1 MRTSRVL
8 NLAFALAAIVLLV
21 TAGRAFAGTT
31 GAISGHVIDAGTQ
44 APIAGAR
51 VTLAS
56 PSQTETT
63 TSDATGAYAFV
74 SLSPDTYTV
83 TASANGY
90 DPTTLPG
97 ISVLVDQ
104 SQTLT
109 ISLKKS
115 ATVLGRVTVT
125 GAPGGLV
132 RAGVTSNVYSVSGA
146 AGQAA
151 TALGGS
157 GNLNTAYSQMAAV
170 PGVSAVQ
177 GQQGWYQPIYIRG
190 GDLDQVGWEFDGIPV
205 NRTYDN
211 APQTFLS
218 NLGQQELQVYT
229 GGTSPNADASGIAG
243 YVNQVIKR
251 GTNPGFE
258 ILDLGIGGPTHYLKG
273 SFEVGEAT
281 PDQKFSYY
289 IGSAIV
295 SQGYRYVDQFN
306 GASYINQGY
315 FFPINTQYFGN
326 STNTFTPGNAY
337 GIADTQD
344 HENVAN
350 FHVRVGGSDDVQ
362 LLYMTSYLYMDY
374 YSSQNDLGG
383 PAFLLNNSASV
394 NFADMAVYTG
404 PLFQPPNPA
413 DVAPYLFAGTPHAF
427 GAVIPAD
434 TRDSNTNADSITKL
448 QYQHNFS
455 TSSYLRV
462 FGFSDYSNWFI
473 HGPESQALF
482 CCYGAEL
489 ADYELPSHQY
499 GGVADYS
506 NQLND
511 KNLLTISA
519 LWETTHIQRYTTTGG
534 FPGNDPGVTSL
545 VDANGNCYDN
555 TGTQVFCVPD
565 NAPTY
570 RGPGHGAYQ
579 GTLDNCLTPGGCTN
593 LEPGGTP
600 ASCFP
605 SGGGPIGPYGVPG
618 VPCQWLVT
626 ESAVRAN
633 FNRVNPVFTAIG
645 LNDSIKPSD
654 RLTLNVGARVENYKI
669 NIIDNTNDPSLYPA
683 RAFWFKA
690 YNNEFCFGPGY
701 FQPLQKLSLTDTCAQ
716 DWPLTT
722 AIDEVNTNPG
732 SFSHTEFQP
741 RFGVS
746 YQEDANNVLRFSA
759 GVYSRPAST
768 REASWNVLEQ
778 NLAGFLGVNF
788 AAYGQFTP
796 NHDVRPDRSTN
807 FDLSW
812 EHRFPNTDASLRVT
826 PFYRSTQDQVQ
837 QTVVNALSGLFASFN
852 TGRQVSDGVELALQK
867 GSFSQDGWAWSLAY
881 TYTHSQ
887 IKYND
892 FSNGRNVIDNMNSY
906 IQLYNAYTSACTG
919 VAPSSNPTALCGV
932 FGDQTNA
939 LNPAPDPYLNA
950 KPQPLL
956 DRNAW
961 YAPYDLIPVPW
972 AAGNGYEVP
981 DTATLLVNYKRG
993 PLTITPSFIYS
1004 SGSVYG
1010 SPLSWNDD
1018 ITGLQN
1024 PATGTIFPAQ
1034 LAGNPLMIPDP
1045 YTGKFDNFGAF
1056 KQPSRFTM
1064 NMGFGYQLSA
1074 RTHAN
1079 LVVSNIIDQCYQR
1092 GYAWDFPEICSYST
1106 LPSSFLTPTGGSVAN
1121 AAANGPVQLRY
1132 PYAMWLNNNN
1142 TGFVGVKMPIE
1153 AAFDVKVKI

>member
-1 MRTSRVL
+1 MRSLRVP
-8 NLAFALAAIVLLV
+8 NLASLVAAIALLS
-21 TAGRAFAGTT
+21 TFSPALAGTT
-31 GAISGHVIDAGTQ
+31 GGLTGHVIDAGTQ
-44 APIAGAR
+44 APIAGAK
-51 VTLAS
+51 VTVAS
-56 PSQTETT
+56 PSQSETT
-63 TSDATGAYAFV
+63 TTDATGSYAFV

-90 DPTTLPG
+90 DPTSLPG
-97 ISVLVDQ
+97 INVIVDQ

-109 ISLKKS
+109 VSLKRA
-115 ATVLGRVTVT
+115 ATVLGRVSVT
-125 GAPGGLV
+125 GTPTGLV
-132 RAGVTSNVYSVSGA
+132 KAGVTSNVYSVTGA
-146 AGQAA
+146 AAQAA

-170 PGVSAVQ
+170 PGVSSVQ

-251 GTNPGFE
+251 GTNPGFQA
-258 ILDLGIGGPTHYLKG
+258 LDFGIGGPAHYEKA
-273 SFEVGEAT
+273 SYEIGEAT
-281 PDQKFSYY
+281 PDQRFSYY
-289 IGSAIV
+289 LGSSIV
-295 SQGYRYVDQFN
+295 SQGFRYIDQFN
-306 GASYINQGY
+306 GASYINKGY
-315 FFPINTQYFGN
+315 FFPINTTYFGN
-326 STNTFTPGNAY
+326 GTNTFTTGNAY

-350 FHVRVGGSDDVQ
+350 IHIRVGANDDVQ

-383 PAFLLNNSASV
+383 RAFLLNNSASI
-394 NFADMAVYTG
+394 NFADMAIYTG
-404 PLFQPPNPA
+404 PLLQAPNPA
-413 DVAPYLFAGTPHAF
+413 AVKPYLFAGTPHAF
-427 GAVIPAD
+427 GATIPAD
-434 TRDSNTNADSITKL
+434 VRDSNTNADSISKV
-448 QYQHNFS
+448 QFQHNFS

-519 LWETTHIQRYTTTGG
+519 LYETTHIQRYTTTGG

-545 VDANGNCYDN
+545 VGSDGNCYDS
-555 TGTQVFCVPD
+555 TGAQVFCIPD
-565 NAPTY
+565 NPPTY
-570 RGPGHGAYQ
+570 RGPGHGAFQ
-579 GTLDNCLTPGGCTN
+579 GTLDGCLNPMTGCTN

-600 ASCFP
+600 ASCTP
-605 SGGGPIGPYGVPG
+605 AAGGS

-626 ESAVRAN
+626 ESAIRAN
-633 FNRVNPVFTAIG
+633 FNRVNPVFTALGI
-645 LNDSIKPSD
+645 NDSIKPSD
-654 RLTLNVGARVENYKI
+654 RLTFNVGARVENYRI
-669 NIIDNTNDPSLYPA
+669 NLNDSTTDPNLYAA
-683 RAFWFKA
+683 RAFWFHA

-701 FQPLQKLSLTDTCAQ
+701 FQPLQKLAITDTCAT
-716 DWPLTT
+716 DWPGT
-722 AIDEVNTNPG
+722 APINEVNSNPG

-741 RFGVS
+741 RFGIS
-746 YQEDANNVLRFSA
+746 YQADTDNVLRFSA

-778 NLAGFLGVNF
+778 NLAAFLGVNF

-807 FDLSW
+807 LDFSW
-812 EHRFPNTDASLRVT
+812 EHRFPNTDASFRIT

-837 QTVVNALSGLFASFN
+837 QTIVNALSGLFASFN
-852 TGRQVSDGVELALQK
+852 TGRQVSDGVEVALQK
-867 GSFSQDGWAWSLAY
+867 GSFARDGWAFNLAY

-892 FSNGRNVIDNMNSY
+892 FSNGRNVINNINSY
-906 IQLYNAYTSACTG
+906 VQLYNAFTSSCVG
-919 VAPSSNPTALCGV
+919 VAPSTNPMAPCGPW
-932 FGDQTNA
+932 GDQTTTVTT
-939 LNPAPDPYLNA
+939 DPYITA
-950 KPQPLL
+950 KAQPLF
-956 DRNAW
+956 DPNAW

-981 DTATLLVNYKRG
+981 STATLLVNYKSG
-993 PLTITPSFIYS
+993 PLSITPSFTYS

-1010 SPLSWNDD
+1010 SPLSWNDQILD
-1018 ITGLQN
+1018 TS
-1024 PATGTIFPAQ
+1024 TTIFPGQFAFV
-1034 LAGNPLMIPDP
+1034 NPLITPDP
-1045 YTGKFDNFGAF
+1045 YTGRFDNFGAF

-1064 NMGFGYQLSA
+1064 NMSFGYDFSK
-1074 RTHAN
+1074 RTHAS
-1079 LVVSNIIDQCYQR
+1079 LTVSNLIDQCTQR
-1092 GYAWDFPEICSYST
+1092 GYVWDYANICSYST
-1106 LPSSFLTPTGGSVAN
+1106 LPSSFLTPTGGSVAQ
-1121 AAANGPVQLRY
+1121 AAQGPVQLKY

-1153 AAFDVKVKI
+1153 AALDVQFKI

>member
-1 MRTSRVL
+1 MRGNPVRTLVQLS
-8 NLAFALAAIVLLV
+8 AAIFAVIML
-21 TAGRAFAGTT
+21 AGPAIAGTT
-31 GAISGHVIDAGTQ
+31 GAISGHVVDASTQ
-44 APIAGAR
+44 APIAGAH
-51 VTLAS
+51 VTATS
-56 PSQTETT
+56 PSQSETT
-63 TSDATGAYAFV
+63 TTDANGSYAFV

-83 TASANGY
+83 TATMAGY
-90 DPTTLPG
+90 DPTSLPG
-97 ISVLVDQ
+97 VSVLADQ
-104 SQTLT
+104 SQSLT
-109 ISLKKS
+109 VILKK
-115 ATVLGRVTVT
+115 AAAVLGTVKVVGT
-125 GAPGGLV
+125 QAGLV
-132 RAGVTSNVYSVSGA
+132 KAGVTSNVYSVTGA
-146 AGQAA
+146 AAQAA
-151 TALGGS
+151 AVLGGA
-157 GNLNTAYSQMAAV
+157 GNLNSAYGQMASV

-190 GDLDQVGWEFDGIPV
+190 GDIDQVGWEFDGIPV

-229 GGTSPNADASGIAG
+229 GGTSANADASGIAG

-251 GTNPGFE
+251 GTSPGFQT
-258 ILDLGIGGPTHYLKG
+258 LDFGMGGPALYNKASFEIGGASPG
-273 SFEVGEAT
+273 
-281 PDQKFSYY
+281 QKFSYY
-289 IGSAIV
+289 LGSAVV
-295 SQGYRYVDQFN
+295 SQGYRYIDQFN
-306 GASYINQGY
+306 GASFINKGY
-315 FFPINTQYFGN
+315 FYPVNTTYFGN
-326 STNTFTPGNAY
+326 STNVFTTGNMY

-350 FHVRVGGSDDVQ
+350 FHFRVGAADDVQ
-362 LLYMTSYLYMDY
+362 LLYTTSYLLMDY
-374 YSSQNDLGG
+374 YSSQNDMGG
-383 PAFLLNNSASV
+383 PAFLLANSASTT
-394 NFADMAVYTG
+394 FADMKIYGG
-404 PLFQPPNPA
+404 PIFQAPN
-413 DVAPYLFAGTPHAF
+413 VANITPYLFAGTPHAF
-427 GAVIPAD
+427 GGTIQPT
-434 TRDSNTNADSITKL
+434 TRDTNSNSDSITKL

-506 NQLND
+506 DQLND

-519 LWETTHIQRYTTTGG
+519 LYETTHILRYTTTGG
-534 FPGNDPGVTSL
+534 FPGNDPGVTNI
-545 VDANGNCYDN
+545 VDANGNCFN
-555 TGTQVFCVPD
+555 GTGVQTFCVP
-565 NAPTY
+565 NNPPTY
-570 RGPGHGAYQ
+570 RGPGHGAFQ
-579 GTLDNCLTPGGCTN
+579 GQTVNNGFIDPLTMDINSPPVG
-593 LEPGGTP
+593 
-600 ASCFP
+600 
-605 SGGGPIGPYGVPG
+605 
-618 VPCQWLVT
+618 QWLVT
-626 ESAVRAN
+626 ESGVRAN
-633 FNRVNPVFTAIG
+633 FNKVNPVFAAIG

-654 RLTLNVGARVENYKI
+654 TVTLNVGARIENYRI
-669 NIIDNTNDPSLYPA
+669 NLDDNTTDPSLYPA
-683 RAFWFKA
+683 RAFWFHA

-701 FQPLQKLSLTDTCAQ
+701 FQPLQKTNSPTDSCAA

-722 AIDEVNTNPG
+722 AINEVNTNPG

-741 RFGVS
+741 RFGAS
-746 YQEDANNVLRFSA
+746 FQANADNVFRFSA
-759 GVYSRPAST
+759 GIYSRPAST

-778 NLAGFLGVNF
+778 NLAAFLGVNF

-812 EHRFPNTDASLRVT
+812 EHRFAGSDMSFRLT

-867 GSFSQDGWAWSLAY
+867 GSFSQDGWAFNLAY

-906 IQLYNAYTSACTG
+906 IQLYNSYTGACAGAT
-919 VAPSSNPTALCGV
+919 PSSNPTSRCGV
-932 FGDQTNA
+932 FGDNSA
-939 LNPAPDPYLNA
+939 GSPYLTA
-950 KPQPLL
+950 AAQPLM

-981 DTATLLVNYKRG
+981 DTATLLVNYKSG
-993 PLTITPSFIYS
+993 PFSVTPSFVYS

-1010 SPLSWNDD
+1010 SPLSWNDQ
-1018 ITGLQN
+1018 TLN
-1024 PATGTIFPAQ
+1024 TNTTIFPGA
-1034 LAGNPLMIPDP
+1034 LAGNPLMTPDP
-1045 YTGKFDNFGAF
+1045 YTGKFDTFGAF

-1064 NMGFGYQLSA
+1064 NMAFGYQISE
-1074 RTHAN
+1074 RTHAVLTMSN
-1079 LVVSNIIDQCYQR
+1079 LIDQCNQR
-1092 GYAWDFPEICSYST
+1092 GYAWDYANVCAYST
-1106 LPSSFLTPTGGSVAN
+1106 LPSSFLTPTGGSLAQ
-1121 AAANGPVQLRY
+1121 AASGPIQLKY

-1153 AAFDVKVKI
+1153 ATVDVQFKM